1 MLVMRIQEELGLAR
15 QAWPSASP
23 ERERLD
29 DAVTVFAH
37 FANYVSMFDYLQ
49 GKERLPHEV
58 RLVAQQGLGV
68 CRACNLVDIADE
80 VERLAELTNDFFVQL
95 D

>member
-1 MLVMRIQEELGLAR
+1 MRIQEELDLAR

-29 DAVTVFAH
+29 DAATIFSH

-49 GKERLPHEV
+49 GKERLPQEAHK
-58 RLVAQQGLGV
+58 VAQQGLGV
-68 CRACNLVDIADE
+68 CRACNFVDIAEE
-80 VERLAELTNDFFVQL
+80 VELLAELTNDFFVHL